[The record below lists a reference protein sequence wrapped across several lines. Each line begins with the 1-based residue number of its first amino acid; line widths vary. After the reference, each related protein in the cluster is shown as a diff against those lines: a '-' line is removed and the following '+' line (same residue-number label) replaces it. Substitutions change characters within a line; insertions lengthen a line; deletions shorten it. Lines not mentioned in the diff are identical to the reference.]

1 MQPTDRI
8 IRMGDYVAP
17 PAQWLTDDDFVVHN
31 LAAGR
36 AEAAVAEFWRTRDSE
51 SPLRD

>member
-8 IRMGDYVAP
+8 LRIGDYVAP
-17 PAQWLTDDDFVVHN
+17 PAPWLTDDDFVVDN
-31 LAAGR
+31 LAARR
-36 AEAAVAEFWRTRDSE
+36 AEAAVAEFWRIRDPE

>member
-8 IRMGDYVAP
+8 LRIGDYVAP
-17 PAQWLTDDDFVVHN
+17 PAQWLTDDDFVVDN
-31 LAAGR
+31 LAARR
-36 AEAAVAEFWRTRDSE
+36 AEAAVAEFWRIRDSE